1 MDGITN
7 QKEYVEKNARIVE
20 EKIASVEKLLQAGED
35 KMIVRAAFKELKR
48 FVRTEYDTFHK
59 KKYFGT
65 YIFDCYHPLV
75 EGIHLSAWEKRVSTP
90 QWKTLRRQFR
100 RPVRYWKAGARTPMI
115 NSKKALLLLIS
126 RALFYSDRRSI
137 PRTISSSSRSSWP
150 VRSR

>member
-20 EKIASVEKLLQAGED
+20 EKIASVEKLIQAGED
-35 KMIVRAAFKELKR
+35 KTIVRAAFKELKQ

-75 EGIHLSAWEKRVSTP
+75 EGIHLSALGETRVNATVENI
-90 QWKTLRRQFR
+90 QEAVQE
-100 RPVRYWKAGARTPMI
+100 ARKNKDFALADEIRDALLAKGIILEDTREGVKW
-115 NSKKALLLLIS
+115 KKA
-126 RALFYSDRRSI
+126 
-137 PRTISSSSRSSWP
+137 
-150 VRSR
+150 

>member
-20 EKIASVEKLLQAGED
+20 EKIASVEKLIQAGED
-35 KMIVRAAFKELKR
+35 KTIVRAAFKELKQ

-75 EGIHLSAWEKRVSTP
+75 EGIHLSALGETRVNATVENI
-90 QWKTLRRQFR
+90 QEAVQE
-100 RPVRYWKAGARTPMI
+100 ARTVLE
-115 NSKKALLLLIS
+115 SW
-126 RALFYSDRRSI
+126 RADANDEK
-137 PRTISSSSRSSWP
+137 
-150 VRSR
+150 